1 MSINSRDII
10 LNSIPNSS
18 TPPPLDIDIKCI
30 EPKDRVS
37 QFINMLKSAGGDIDT
52 IDNIIKNL
60 PKGVK
65 VVDTTSTIK
74 NANIYKPSID
84 EILEVDLLII
94 KSPLGVAENGAVWIE
109 PQNYHRSLLTL
120 ANHIVVFLEKNSIV
134 ANMHQAYQKITID
147 NGYCLFMS
155 GPSKTADIEQS
166 LVIGAHGAMALS
178 VVLLDN

>member
-1 MSINSRDII
+1 MNTDSRDMI
-10 LNSIPNSS
+10 LNYIPNSP

-37 QFINMLKSAGGDIDT
+37 QFINMLRGAGGDIDT
-52 IDNIIKNL
+52 IDNIIKTL
-60 PKGVK
+60 PKDAK
-65 VVDTTSTIK
+65 IVDTTSTVK
-74 NANIYKPSID
+74 VPNIYKPSID

-94 KSPLGVAENGAVWIE
+94 KSSLGVAENGAVWIE

-120 ANHIVVFLEKNSIV
+120 ANHIAVFLEKSTIV
-134 ANMHQAYQKITID
+134 ANMHQAYQKVTIA
-147 NGYCLFMS
+147 NGYCLFIS